1 MKVAWDVPRATHT
14 YLVDNLLSCGISNVK
29 QQLVSRYVNFFKNL
43 LKSHSR
49 EVKVVASIVAR
60 CARSPTGRNLMNI
73 QVETGMDPWREE
85 AWKVGQ
91 AVKTA
96 EVPGREGWSV
106 QYLAKLI
113 RAKKE
118 KETMCESVEDIK
130 ELIESLCTS

>member
-1 MKVAWDVPRATHT
+1 M
-14 YLVDNLLSCGISNVK
+14 K

-43 LKSHSR
+43 LKSNSR

-96 EVPGREGWSV
+96 EVPGREGWRV

-118 KETMCESVEDIK
+118 METMCEPVEDIK